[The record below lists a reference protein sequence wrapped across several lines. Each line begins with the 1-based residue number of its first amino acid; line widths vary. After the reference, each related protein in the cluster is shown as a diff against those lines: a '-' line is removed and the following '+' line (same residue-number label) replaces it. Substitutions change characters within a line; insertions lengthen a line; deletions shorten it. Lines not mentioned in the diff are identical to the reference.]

1 MQVHHGRRINTVGQ
15 QRVFVSDFCGENRVN
30 FHFLLDMRNAIMLLS
45 DLAKDKCAKGTQMAT
60 IKGYRGF
67 DHLRLAWLA
76 GLVAAVL
83 VILSFLV
90 LAGQMVPDYGGS
102 LVDGLYDPIATM
114 QATVPATSSESAAA
128 GSNRAPT
135 K

>member
-1 MQVHHGRRINTVGQ
+1 
-15 QRVFVSDFCGENRVN
+15 
-30 FHFLLDMRNAIMLLS
+30 
-45 DLAKDKCAKGTQMAT
+45 MAT
-60 IKGYRGF
+60 IKGYRGL

-76 GLVAAVL
+76 GLVAAAL

-90 LAGQMVPDYGGS
+90 LAGQMVPDYGAN

-114 QATVPATSSESAAA
+114 QATVPATASQSDAP

-135 K
+135 Q

>member
-1 MQVHHGRRINTVGQ
+1 MH
-15 QRVFVSDFCGENRVN
+15 
-30 FHFLLDMRNAIMLLS
+30 NAIIVPSDVRKANARKELS
-45 DLAKDKCAKGTQMAT
+45 MAT
-60 IKGYRGF
+60 IKRYRGF

-76 GLVAAVL
+76 GMVAAML

-90 LAGQMVPDYGGS
+90 LAGQMVPDYGAN
-102 LVDGLYDPIATM
+102 LVDGLYDPIATI
-114 QATVPATSSESAAA
+114 QATVPPTSSESGAA

>member
-1 MQVHHGRRINTVGQ
+1 
-15 QRVFVSDFCGENRVN
+15 
-30 FHFLLDMRNAIMLLS
+30 
-45 DLAKDKCAKGTQMAT
+45 MAT

-90 LAGQMVPDYGGS
+90 LAGQMVPDYGAD

-114 QATVPATSSESAAA
+114 QATVPATAPESGAT
-128 GSNRAPT
+128 GISRSPT

>member
-1 MQVHHGRRINTVGQ
+1 MT
-15 QRVFVSDFCGENRVN
+15 
-30 FHFLLDMRNAIMLLS
+30 
-45 DLAKDKCAKGTQMAT
+45 T

-76 GLVAAVL
+76 GLVAAAL

-90 LAGQMVPDYGGS
+90 LAGQMVPDYGAD

-114 QATVPATSSESAAA
+114 QATVPATSSESGAAE
-128 GSNRAPT
+128 GSRAPA

>member
-1 MQVHHGRRINTVGQ
+1 M
-15 QRVFVSDFCGENRVN
+15 FVSDFCGGNLAN
-30 FHFLLDMRNAIMLLS
+30 FHFASNMLNAIIVPS
-45 DLAKDKCAKGTQMAT
+45 DVRTATARKELTMAT

-114 QATVPATSSESAAA
+114 HATVPATSSESAAA

>member
-1 MQVHHGRRINTVGQ
+1 
-15 QRVFVSDFCGENRVN
+15 
-30 FHFLLDMRNAIMLLS
+30 
-45 DLAKDKCAKGTQMAT
+45 MAT

-76 GLVAAVL
+76 GLVAAAL

-90 LAGQMVPDYGGS
+90 LAGQMVPDYGAD

-114 QATVPATSSESAAA
+114 HATVPATAPQSGATGIPS
-128 GSNRAPT
+128 APT